1 MGLEP
6 LDYRQETSVS
16 MSSMF
21 ARTKGLGRRLARYLG
36 RSSGQYSE
44 RSSDPSPPNP
54 LSAYFERSSACGISG
69 LNLFLSFDCDTDWD
83 IDVVAPLDA
92 FLKERNISTTY
103 AVPGAQLERGR
114 DVYAALAKSGREFIN
129 HGARAHAEWQG
140 DQYVP
145 VTFYQEMASD
155 EVVADIELGHQIV
168 TDIAGT
174 RPVGFRAPHFGGF
187 QRDEDL
193 DLIYRTIGKLN
204 YTYASTTVPEKA
216 LVNGPAWRI
225 GEIMELPTS
234 GSARYPNLILDTW
247 TQLTNRHRYALGESY
262 YELFAETI
270 QTFERDGRSALLT
283 WYGDPSH
290 SWRQT
295 PFLKAMDLIAERGVP
310 SVSGSEAVALCARAP
325 SIKPAPSA
333 A

>member
-1 MGLEP
+1 MAS
-6 LDYRQETSVS
+6 SVFS
-16 MSSMF
+16 
-21 ARTKGLGRRLARYLG
+21 RTTAFRRRLFRYL
-36 RSSGQYSE
+36 RPSNEQ
-44 RSSDPSPPNP
+44 RRDDP
-54 LSAYFERSSACGISG
+54 LTAYFQRSVACGLNG

-83 IDVVAPLDA
+83 IDVVAQLDQ
-92 FLKERNISTTY
+92 FLKDRGIVPTY
-103 AVPGAQLERGR
+103 AVPGAQLVNGR
-114 DVYAALAKSGREFIN
+114 DVYAGLAKSGREFMN

-145 VTFYQEMASD
+145 VTFYQDMKKD
-155 EVVADIELGHQIV
+155 DVVADIERGHTIV
-168 TDIAGT
+168 TEITDK

-193 DLIYRTIGKLN
+193 DLIYRTIGKLS

-247 TQLTNRHRYALGESY
+247 TQLTDRRRYALGDSY
-262 YELFAETI
+262 YDLFAETI
-270 QTFERDGRSALLT
+270 QTFEREGRSALLT

-290 SWRQT
+290 VWGQT
-295 PFLKAMDLIAERGVP
+295 PFLKAMDLIAQRGIR
-310 SVSGSEAVALCARAP
+310 SISGSEAVALCARAP
-325 SIKPAPSA
+325 SIKAILSVA
-333 A
+333 